1 MAAANAPVRSD
12 AEVVFAVHASALA
25 FLTGELSALCL
36 QRDQAREEAL
46 FRFGRGWLRKNWK
59 SHVAPVLRTAN
70 ELKSWDWRSKGY
82 PDAAQQL
89 FVAFAKEYDPDSSSA
104 CVRAMRLD
112 DARKFAMVRKVMN
125 LKPLVDAHMELQVAA
140 ARYAYEQSLFEGS
153 QNAWWY

>member
-1 MAAANAPVRSD
+1 MATANALVRSD
-12 AEVVFAVHASALA
+12 AEEVFAVHASALA

-59 SHVAPVLRTAN
+59 SHVAPVLQTAN
-70 ELKSWDWRSKGY
+70 KLKFEMEEEMN
-82 PDAAQQL
+82 AAGRL

-112 DARKFAMVRKVMN
+112 DARKFAMVRKVMT
-125 LKPLVDAHMELQVAA
+125 LKPLVDALEELQVAA
-140 ARYAYEQSLFEGS
+140 ARYAYEHSLS
-153 QNAWWY
+153 HRMPDHWW

>member
-36 QRDQAREEAL
+36 QHDQAREEAL

-59 SHVAPVLRTAN
+59 SHVAPVLQTAN
-70 ELKSWDWRSKGY
+70 ELKDEDWTGHAY
-82 PDAAQQL
+82 PNAAQRL
-89 FVAFAKEYDPDSSSA
+89 FVAFAEEYDPDSSSA

-112 DARKFAMVRKVMN
+112 DARKFAMVRKVMD

-153 QNAWWY
+153 QNAWF

>member
-1 MAAANAPVRSD
+1 MAAANAPVPSH

-25 FLTGELSALCL
+25 FFTGELSAVSL
-36 QRDQAREEAL
+36 QRNRAREEAL

-59 SHVAPVLRTAN
+59 SHVAPIFRIAK
-70 ELKSWDWRSKGY
+70 ELKFSAWMRHAY
-82 PDAAQQL
+82 PDVARQL

-125 LKPLVDAHMELQVAA
+125 LKPLVDAHMEFQVAA

>member
-1 MAAANAPVRSD
+1 MATANAPVRSD

-59 SHVAPVLRTAN
+59 SHVAPVLQTAN
-70 ELKSWDWRSKGY
+70 NLKFEMEEEMNATGR
-82 PDAAQQL
+82 L

-112 DARKFAMVRKVMN
+112 DTRKFAMVRKVMN

-140 ARYAYEQSLFEGS
+140 ARYAYEERLSHMIESS